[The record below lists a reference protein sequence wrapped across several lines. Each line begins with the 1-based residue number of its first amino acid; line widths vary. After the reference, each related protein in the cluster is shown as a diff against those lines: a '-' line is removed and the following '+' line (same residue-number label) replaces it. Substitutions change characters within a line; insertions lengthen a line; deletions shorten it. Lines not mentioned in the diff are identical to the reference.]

1 MKYKEVY
8 DVIKEECRKQKKQ
21 TGKVIGVTAQEIAQI
36 MNMQRSNVVREF
48 SRLVNEGSI
57 KKSSGR
63 PVRYFVSEEKLTKEE
78 VDKSLSVFDTII
90 GNNGSL
96 KNQISLAKAAIV
108 YPPKGLHTLIVGETG
123 VGKSYFAKIMFK
135 YAVESKMINDSS
147 KFAVFNCADYANNP
161 QLLISY
167 LFGVKK
173 GAYTGATE
181 DRDGIIEKAR
191 DGILFLDEVHRLS
204 PDGQEMLFTLIDEG
218 RYVKLGSTQEIPINV
233 MIIAAT
239 TENIESTLLK
249 TFVRRIP
256 VIISLPPLR
265 ERPIEERFELIKN
278 FFEEESKR
286 INRKIEVEQD
296 AITALL
302 NYDCLNNIGELKSD
316 IQIACAKAYI
326 RSMFGGDVLNVTLD
340 DFNEKVKV
348 GLLVARKINMR
359 KLKIKTN
366 GISKDFIEDDK
377 YTLSHNIY
385 EFMEKR
391 TVYFKSKGLET
402 NEIKKI
408 VSNEVEQYIN
418 KYLKNINLRNEDEE
432 VKRLINNDLFEFIK
446 SFIPLAE
453 YKLKRKISKNTFLGL
468 VIHIDTFLN
477 RVKLNKMI
485 ENPKLEEIREKYPQE
500 FKIAMTLAE
509 KLEEKFNVRVPLDE
523 IGFIAM
529 FFAAEIKENS
539 GKVLVL
545 VAMHGSSTASSM
557 VEVVNH
563 LLNTNHA
570 LAFDMPLSMKPEDAL
585 KKIQEIIKE
594 KNEGKG
600 ALLLVDMGSLR
611 YFDKMISNNTGIDV
625 ECVDMV
631 TTLMAI
637 KATRMALMNASLSD
651 IVSSLK
657 AEEKEIVEAEKI
669 FNVKNKPIIIS
680 ACTTGEGTAQKIK
693 DLIYRNFDR
702 TKYDVV
708 NLAIKDRREF
718 LKAINALR
726 KNSEIEAI
734 VSPFKIEIEG
744 IKYISLDSLFEQ
756 YYKGYI
762 NYTTSNEEFKR
773 NLTIVFKEYLQ
784 IDESGDLVDY
794 IVNMFDNLLKTFKIH
809 IDEDKLNGIIIHLGS
824 LIEKLIN
831 KEETVKC
838 ENIELIKNK
847 YIEIYDYVK
856 ENLCF
861 IERKFSINFSDDDL
875 CNILE
880 MILN

>member
-1 MKYKEVY
+1 MKYKKVY
-8 DVIKEECRKQKKQ
+8 DVIKEECIKQKKQ

-63 PVRYFVSEEKLTKEE
+63 PVRYFVNEEKLIKEE
-78 VDKSLSVFDTII
+78 VNKSLSVFDTII

-135 YAVESKMINDSS
+135 YAVESKMINDSN
-147 KFAVFNCADYANNP
+147 KFAIFNCADYANNP

-191 DGILFLDEVHRLS
+191 DGILFLDEVHRL
-204 PDGQEMLFTLIDEG
+204 PPEGQEMLFTLIDEG

-340 DFNEKVKV
+340 DFNEKVKA
-348 GLLVARKINMR
+348 GLLVASKINMR

-366 GISKDFIEDDK
+366 EISKDFIEDDK
-377 YTLSHNIY
+377 YTLSQNIY

-391 TVYFKSKGLET
+391 TSYFKSKGLET
-402 NEIKKI
+402 NEIKNI

-545 VAMHGSSTASSM
+545 VAMHGSSTATSM

-585 KKIQEIIKE
+585 KKIEEIIKE

-657 AEEKEIVEAEKI
+657 AEEKEIGEAEKT
-669 FNVKNKPIIIS
+669 FSAKNKPIIIS

-693 DLIYRNFDR
+693 DLIYRKFDR

-708 NLAIKDRREF
+708 NLAIKDKTEF

-762 NYTTSNEEFKR
+762 NYTTSSEEFKR

-784 IDESGDLVDY
+784 IDESDDLVDF

-809 IDEDKLNGIIIHLGS
+809 IDEDELNGIIIHLGC

-838 ENIELIKNK
+838 ENKELIKNK
-847 YIEIYDYVK
+847 YIEIYDYLK
-856 ENLCF
+856 ENLSF
-861 IERKFSINFSDDDL
+861 IERKFSIIFSDDDL

>member
-8 DVIKEECRKQKKQ
+8 DYIKEECIRQKKQ
-21 TGKVIGVTAQEIAQI
+21 IGKVIGVTAQETAKI

-48 SRLVNEGSI
+48 SRLVNQGYI
-57 KKSSGR
+57 KKTSGR
-63 PVRYFVSEEKLTKEE
+63 PVRYFVNEEKLLKEE
-78 VDKSLSVFDTII
+78 IGKSCSVFDSII
-90 GNNGSL
+90 GNSGSL
-96 KNQISLAKAAIV
+96 KNQIALAKAAIV

-135 YAVESKMINDSS
+135 YAVESKMIKDSS

-181 DRDGIIEKAR
+181 DREGILEKAR
-191 DGILFLDEVHRLS
+191 DGILFLDEVHRL
-204 PDGQEMLFTLIDEG
+204 PPEGQEMLFTLIDEG
-218 RYVKLGSTQEIPINV
+218 RYSKLGGTQEIPINV

-265 ERPIEERFELIKN
+265 ERPVEERFELIKN
-278 FFEEESKR
+278 FFEDESKR
-286 INRKIEVEQD
+286 INRKIEVEKD

-302 NYDCLNNIGELKSD
+302 NYDCLNNVGELKSD

-326 RSMFGGDVLNVTLD
+326 RSMFCGDSLNVTLD
-340 DFNEKVKV
+340 DFNEKVKA
-348 GLLVARKINMR
+348 GLLIASKTNIK
-359 KLKIKTN
+359 KLKIK
-366 GISKDFIEDDK
+366 KDEAIKDYIEDDK
-377 YTLSHNIY
+377 YTLSQNIY
-385 EFMEKR
+385 DFMEKR
-391 TVYFKSKGLET
+391 TLYFKSKGLDT
-402 NEIKKI
+402 NDIKNI
-408 VSNEVEQYIN
+408 VSGEVEEYIN
-418 KYLKNINLRNEDEE
+418 KYLKNINLKNEDEE

-477 RVKLNKMI
+477 RAKFNKMI
-485 ENPKLEEIREKYPQE
+485 ENPKLEEIREKYPKE
-500 FKIAMTLAE
+500 FKIAMLLAE
-509 KLEEKFNVRVPLDE
+509 KLEEKFNIRVPLDE
-523 IGFIAM
+523 IGFITM
-529 FFAAEIKENS
+529 FFAAEAKEND

-563 LLNTNHA
+563 LLNTSHA

-585 KKIQEIIKE
+585 KKIEEIIKE

-611 YFDKMISNNTGIDV
+611 YFDKMISNNTGIEV
-625 ECVDMV
+625 ESVDMV

-657 AEEKEIVEAEKI
+657 AEEKQISEAENA
-669 FNVKNKPIIIS
+669 FSSKNKPIIIS

-693 DLIYRNFDR
+693 ELIYKKFDIN
-702 TKYDVV
+702 KYDVV
-708 NLAIKDRREF
+708 NLAIKDKNEF
-718 LKAINALR
+718 LKAVEGLR
-726 KNSEIEAI
+726 KNAEIEAI

-744 IKYISLDSLFEQ
+744 INYISLDSLFEQ

-762 NYTTSNEEFKR
+762 NYTTSTGEFIK
-773 NLTIVFKEYLQ
+773 NLKIVFKDYLQ
-784 IDESGDLVDY
+784 IDESGDLVYY
-794 IVNMFDNLLKTFKIH
+794 IINMFDDLLNTFKIH
-809 IDEDKLNGIIIHLGS
+809 IDEDKLNGIIIHLGC
-824 LIEKLIN
+824 LIEKLTN
-831 KEETVKC
+831 KEETVKS
-838 ENIELIKNK
+838 ENLEVIKNK
-847 YIEIYDYVK
+847 HYEIYEHLK
-856 ENLCF
+856 EKLTI
-861 IERKFSINFSDDDL
+861 IERKFSIKFSDDDL
-875 CNILE
+875 CNILD
-880 MILN
+880 MMLS